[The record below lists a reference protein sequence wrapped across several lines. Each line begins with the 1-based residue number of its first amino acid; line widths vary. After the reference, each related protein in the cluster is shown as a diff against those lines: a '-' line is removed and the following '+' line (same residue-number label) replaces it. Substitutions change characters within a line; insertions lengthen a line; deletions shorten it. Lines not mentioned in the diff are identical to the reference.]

1 MHLSFAIETALLL
14 AEWDI
19 RNNNVYSMAGVA
31 ISSINS
37 FLQSQKI
44 DFRLQYATQA
54 KLSQISSLLYTN
66 SNFTSLKSEI
76 ARLKTLCNIYY

>member
-37 FLQSQKI
+37 FLQSQK
-44 DFRLQYATQA
+44 L
-54 KLSQISSLLYTN
+54 ISDSNMLHKPNYHKYLLY
-66 SNFTSLKSEI
+66 FTQI
-76 ARLKTLCNIYY
+76 VTLQV